1 MLAEAASPS
10 FENVLVMS
18 AAAFAVRLFLGFVPR
33 IRVPG
38 PVLEIVV
45 GVVIGPQV
53 LGWVVVDGPVE
64 VLSTLGLAFL
74 LFLAGMEV
82 DIQSLRGRDGR
93 TAFTGFGISVVFAL
107 AIGFSLEASG
117 LIINGLLVGFAVD
130 RQFPRRAHPLLAD
143 EGELRSPLG
152 RFVIAGASVGEIG
165 VIVLLALFFSGD
177 GGPGSTLVV
186 LGTFAVFALRRAAA
200 SGALQRGSVALE
212 RVLPRAAGHL
222 GPDRAVRVV
231 LLMASITLASGLGL
245 EAILGAFAAG
255 AIVALVDRNAAET
268 HPLFHIKLE
277 AIGYGFLVPLFFVT
291 SGANLDIEALFQDP
305 ETILKVA
312 IFTVAMLVVRGL
324 PVLLGR
330 GQLDPIRLA
339 VAGLLESGSLP
350 ILVTA
355 ATIGT
360 ATGQMTSSTAAAL
373 VIAGLLAT
381 IVYPTLALAL
391 LDARRPRPDPRPD
404 ARRGPQPRGDVAG
417 GVPMGRADA
426 GGNRPDM
433 RRCSR
438 RRADWVS
445 RCRRNRPDMRRCSR
459 RRADGGEPMPA
470 ESTRHEEM

>member
-1 MLAEAASPS
+1 VLAEAASPS

-33 IRVPG
+33 VRVPG

-93 TAFTGFGISVVFAL
+93 IAFAGFGISVVIAL
-107 AIGFSLEASG
+107 AIGYSLETSG
-117 LIINGLLVGFAVD
+117 LIINGLLVGFALTASSLGVLI
-130 RQFPRRAHPLLAD
+130 PLLAD

-177 GGPGSTLVV
+177 GGPGSTLIV
-186 LGTFAVFALRRAAA
+186 LGTFAVFAIAAGLVLGRF
-200 SGALQRGSVALE
+200 SGMVALE
-212 RVLPRAAGHL
+212 RVLARLQDTSAQI
-222 GPDRAVRVV
+222 RVRFAIV

-255 AIVALVDRNAAET
+255 AIVALVDRDAAET
-268 HPLFHIKLE
+268 HPLFHVKLE

-305 ETILKVA
+305 ETILKVV

-330 GQLDPIRLA
+330 SQLDPIRLA

-360 ATGQMTSSTAAAL
+360 STGQMTTSTAAAL

-381 IVYPTLALAL
+381 IIYPTLALAL
-391 LDARRPRPDPRPD
+391 LKRVDPDPVPD
-404 ARRGPQPRGDVAG
+404 PLPTEDLN
-417 GVPMGRADA
+417 P
-426 GGNRPDM
+426 
-433 RRCSR
+433 
-438 RRADWVS
+438 
-445 RCRRNRPDMRRCSR
+445 
-459 RRADGGEPMPA
+459 
-470 ESTRHEEM
+470 EEM